1 MLSPDLFSKA
11 HHKSSELDMFLGLS
25 QQPDDGDEKLTDSND
40 TFSPNVPETAPEN
53 SSNLDNSLGMSQ
65 QTEDAN
71 EKFIAEIAASLKHDS
86 GVFMGGEVE
95 KAPDSPELSI
105 AIPADLL

>member
-1 MLSPDLFSKA
+1 MMGMKSFS
-11 HHKSSELDMFLGLS
+11 
-25 QQPDDGDEKLTDSND
+25 DSND
-40 TFSPNVPETAPEN
+40 TFSPNVLGTAPEN
-53 SSNLDNSLGMSQ
+53 CSYLGNSLGMSQ

-86 GVFMGGEVE
+86 VVFMGGEVE